1 VSRIES
7 NPVLASGEGEI
18 MRRRVTDPN
27 CEFQVAG
34 GGRRIA
40 RGFTLLEVLVAV
52 TITLILMGLVVEIFS
67 RVSTGVNNSR
77 ANMELNDQL
86 RNAKHR
92 LIMDL
97 RGVTAPMTPPLE
109 PMKNL
114 GYFEY
119 VEGPRVASSQ
129 FTGVLGTSGGDMGM
143 DVGPLASNS
152 NMRVVNSVIGDTDD
166 LLMFTTSSFD
176 GEMFVGKGGFRPTS
190 SSIAVGAQS
199 RYAEVAWFLRRTQ
212 FVTSLRND
220 NHAEFFNL
228 HRRTWLI
235 LPDGVPFG
243 GQTYQDADISMS
255 SSGGNYGPTELPPN
269 TYIDPKTARRAAPG
283 GRYNSLGDL
292 TKRECRSVHQPYK
305 WPFEMMYVVSAANSA
320 PGLPAYGNVFWNPA
334 FRDWDRFQ
342 YMSLPTL
349 AEQSAGHFPGPSGE
363 RTSGTG
369 PAQIFVPKN
378 APSPGLAPN
387 DIMFANA
394 ITTPTNMLPGMSEG
408 ARIGEDIILTN
419 VTSFDI
425 KAWDPGA
432 PVFAAPMADST
443 AAAVSPIASVLV
455 PGDPGYIPAV
465 DRFIGTPSNVD
476 FQPVGFGAYADLNYM
491 GTDTIAAD
499 HRKRWYA
506 YGGTGG
512 GALQAMAAAPP
523 YSNKSKLPQPAFAHP
538 GEGALS
544 GMPITVKGSGF
555 SQFPA
560 PRPCVYDTWST
571 HYEFDGMNNDPEQDD
586 DIDEFTNGADDNG
599 NGLIDEPNAYNNEA
613 SSPMIITGEQDAPPP
628 YRSPLRGIKITIR
641 VMELDSK
648 QVREVT
654 VVQEF
659 IPL

>member
-7 NPVLASGEGEI
+7 NPVFAAGKGEI
-18 MRRRVTDPN
+18 MRHRVTNPG
-27 CEFQVAG
+27 CEFRSTG
-34 GGRRIA
+34 GDRRIA

-129 FTGVLGTSGGDMGM
+129 FTGLLGTSGGDMGM
-143 DVGPLASNS
+143 DVGPFASNS

-166 LLMFTTSSFD
+166 LLMFTTCSLD
-176 GEMFVGKGGFRPTS
+176 GEMFVGKGGLRPS
-190 SSIAVGAQS
+190 SQIAFGAQS
-199 RYAEVAWFLRRTQ
+199 RYAEVAWFLRKTQ

-220 NHAEFFNL
+220 SHAEFFNL

-235 LPDGVPFG
+235 LPDYAPSGI
-243 GQTYQDADISMS
+243 QSYQDADISMS
-255 SSGGNYGPTELPPN
+255 SSGGNFNPTEMPPN
-269 TYIDPKTARRAAPG
+269 TSIDSSSTGSTTPV
-283 GRYNSLGDL
+283 GRSNTLGDL
-292 TKRECRSVHQPYK
+292 TKRECRSVHQQYK
-305 WPFEMMYVVSAANSA
+305 WPFEMMYIVSSTS
-320 PGLPAYGNVFWNPA
+320 YTGNYIWNPA
-334 FRDWDRFQ
+334 LRDWDRFH
-342 YMSLPTL
+342 YLSLPTL
-349 AEQSAGHFPGPSGE
+349 AEQSHVNFPGPSGE
-363 RTSGTG
+363 KPSGT
-369 PAQIFVPKN
+369 IFVPKN
-378 APSPGLAPN
+378 SVSPGLAPV
-387 DIMFANA
+387 DIMFAQA
-394 ITTPTNMLPGMSEG
+394 ITTPTNLLPGMLDG

-432 PVFAAPMADST
+432 PVFAAPMADTT
-443 AAAVSPIASVLV
+443 AASVAPIAAVLV

-465 DRFIGTPSNVD
+465 DRFIGTPTNAEL
-476 FQPVGFGAYADLNYM
+476 QPVGFGAYADLNYM
-491 GTDTIAAD
+491 GTDTIASD
-499 HRKRWYA
+499 HRKRWFS
-506 YGGTGG
+506 YGGAGG
-512 GALQAMAAAPP
+512 GALQTMAGAPP
-523 YSNKSKLPQPAFAHP
+523 FSNKSKLPMPAFAHP

-544 GMPITVKGSGF
+544 GMPITVKGTGF
-555 SQFPA
+555 SPFPA

-599 NGLIDEPNAYNNEA
+599 NGLIDEPNVYNNEA
-613 SSPMIITGEQDAPPP
+613 ASPPIITGEQDAPPP
-628 YRSPLRGIKITIR
+628 YRAPLRGIKITIR